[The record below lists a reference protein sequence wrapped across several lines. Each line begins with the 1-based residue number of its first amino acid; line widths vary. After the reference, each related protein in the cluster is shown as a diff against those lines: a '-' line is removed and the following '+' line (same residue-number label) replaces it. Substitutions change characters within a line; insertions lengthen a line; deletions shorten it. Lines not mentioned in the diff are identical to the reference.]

1 MTVKEILVNIRCLE
15 YRQNKADEDYGSCL
29 YARFYFNLVTY
40 ELTIIS
46 DVGNYAYQWY
56 ATPASESFLE
66 LMARITDDYLLNK
79 LCGIP
84 TEFDYEATKS
94 CFYDNA
100 YDDIEEKWLDEIFE
114 KIEDDD
120 YIPESGEEFIELFE
134 GENNGSWMDIWDYCV
149 YDYTPWQKKIV
160 SVFKKHIQPAIRKI
174 VNEESEDKE

>member
-1 MTVKEILVNIRCLE
+1 MEVKEIAVNIRCLE
-15 YRQNKADEDYGSCL
+15 CRQDKSDTDYGSCI
-29 YARFYFNLVTY
+29 YARFYFNLDRY

-56 ATPASESFLE
+56 ATPDYESFLE
-66 LMARITDDYLLNK
+66 LMARITGGYLLMK
-79 LCGIP
+79 LCGRP

-100 YDDIEEKWLDEIFE
+100 YDEIEKEWLDEIFK

-134 GENNGSWMDIWDYCV
+134 GENNGSWSDIWDYCV
-149 YDYTPWQKKIV
+149 YDYTPCQKKIAC
-160 SVFKKHIQPAIRKI
+160 VFENHIQPTIRKMI
-174 VNEESEDKE
+174 KAEK